1 MPWCKMDEL
10 RERLQDFYEAQLG
23 FINTNN
29 KKIRRGITTGTVATA
44 VSKAGA
50 MFICDRKKRDYV
62 NIKTTGGKSLDVIIE
77 KYEEKDDSIVV
88 YARKYAG
95 DDIDATN
102 LALIYARI
110 QKRDDSKI
118 NIKGG
123 EGVGIV
129 TREGLDIDVGQS
141 AINPKPRESIIRE
154 IQSFTNLGFD
164 ITICVKDGEV
174 IAKKTFNQRLGII
187 NGISIIGTTGIVEP
201 MSIEALK
208 SSIEKEIKVKSTEAD
223 KIVLSFGNMGEKA
236 LNKLGISSDK
246 ICICSNYVGE
256 ALEYISNC
264 DNVTDVL
271 IAGNFAKAVKL
282 AGGIFNTH
290 SHVADA
296 KNEIIAANLAL
307 LNAPYELIKSVMEA
321 NTSRQI
327 TQYISSNNFERVYDV
342 LARRAE
348 EKCDIFI
355 KHGFKNHILMFDY
368 DDGMLNSVDISIF
381 I

>member
-1 MPWCKMDEL
+1 MDEL
-10 RERLQDFYEAQLG
+10 RESLQDFYEVQLG
-23 FINTNN
+23 FINVNN

-50 MFICDRKKRDYV
+50 MFICDGKKRDYI

-77 KYEEKDDSIVV
+77 KYEENDDSILV

-102 LALIYARI
+102 LALIYARVK
-110 QKRDDSKI
+110 KRYDSEI
-118 NIKGG
+118 NITGG

-129 TREGLDIDVGQS
+129 TRAGLDIDVGQS
-141 AINPKPRESIIRE
+141 AINPKPREAIIRE
-154 IQSFTNLGFD
+154 IQSFTSVGFD

-174 IAKKTFNQRLGII
+174 IAKKTFNERLGIV

-208 SSIEKEIKVKSTEAD
+208 SSIEKEIKVKSKEGD

-246 ICICSNYVGE
+246 ICICSNYVGD
-256 ALEYISNC
+256 ALEYISNH

-296 KNEIIAANLAL
+296 KNEIIAANLAV

-321 NTSRQI
+321 NTTRQI
-327 TQYISSNNFERVYDV
+327 TQYIRADKFERVYDV

-368 DDGMLNSVDISIF
+368 DDEMLNSVDISIF

>member
-1 MPWCKMDEL
+1 MDEL
-10 RERLQDFYEAQLG
+10 KERLQDFYEVQLG
-23 FINTNN
+23 FINVNN

-50 MFICDRKKRDYV
+50 MFICDGKKRDYI

-77 KYEEKDDSIVV
+77 KYEENDDSILV

-102 LALIYARI
+102 LALIYARVK
-110 QKRDDSKI
+110 KRDDSEI
-118 NIKGG
+118 NITGG

-129 TREGLDIDVGQS
+129 TRAGLDIDVGQS
-141 AINPKPRESIIRE
+141 AINPKPREAIIRE
-154 IQSFTNLGFD
+154 IQSFTSVGFD

-174 IAKKTFNQRLGII
+174 IAKKTFNERLGII

-208 SSIEKEIKVKSTEAD
+208 SSIEKEIKVKSKEGD

-246 ICICSNYVGE
+246 ICICSNYVGD

-290 SHVADA
+290 SHIADA
-296 KNEIIAANLAL
+296 KNEIIAANLAV

-321 NTSRQI
+321 NTTRQI
-327 TQYISSNNFERVYDV
+327 TQYISADKFERVYDV

-348 EKCDIFI
+348 EKCDIFV

-368 DDGMLNSVDISIF
+368 DDEMLNSVDISLF
-381 I
+381 V

>member
-1 MPWCKMDEL
+1 MDEL
-10 RERLQDFYEAQLG
+10 RDRLQDFYEAQLG

-50 MFICDRKKRDYV
+50 MFICDGKKRDYV

-102 LALIYARI
+102 LALIYARV

-129 TREGLDIDVGQS
+129 TRDGLDIDVGQS

-154 IQSFTNLGFD
+154 IQSFTSLGFD

-174 IAKKTFNQRLGII
+174 IAKKTFNQRMGII

-208 SSIEKEIKVKSTEAD
+208 SSIEKEIKVKSTESD

-236 LNKLGISSDK
+236 LNKLGISSGK
-246 ICICSNYVGE
+246 ICICSNYVGD

-368 DDGMLNSVDISIF
+368 DDEMLNSVDISIF

>member
-1 MPWCKMDEL
+1 MDEL

-50 MFICDRKKRDYV
+50 LFICDRKKRDYV

-174 IAKKTFNQRLGII
+174 IAKKTFNERLGII

-208 SSIEKEIKVKSTEAD
+208 SSIEKEIKVKSTEGD

-246 ICICSNYVGE
+246 ICICSNYVGD

-368 DDGMLNSVDISIF
+368 DDEMLNSVDISLF
-381 I
+381 V

>member
-1 MPWCKMDEL
+1 MDEL
-10 RERLQDFYEAQLG
+10 KERLQDFYEVQLG

-50 MFICDRKKRDYV
+50 MFICDGKKRDYV

-77 KYEEKDDSIVV
+77 KYEENDDSILV

-102 LALIYARI
+102 LALIYARVK
-110 QKRDDSKI
+110 KRDDSEI
-118 NIKGG
+118 NITGG

-129 TREGLDIDVGQS
+129 TRAGLDINVGQS

-154 IQSFTNLGFD
+154 IQSFTTFGFD

-174 IAKKTFNQRLGII
+174 IAKKTFNERLGIVK
-187 NGISIIGTTGIVEP
+187 GISIIGTTGIVEP

-208 SSIEKEIKVKSTEAD
+208 SSIEKEIKVKSKEGD

-236 LNKLGISSDK
+236 LNKLGISSDR
-246 ICICSNYVGE
+246 ICICSNYVGD

-368 DDGMLNSVDISIF
+368 DDEMLNSVDISIF

>member
-1 MPWCKMDEL
+1 MDEL
-10 RERLQDFYEAQLG
+10 RDRLQDFYEAQLG
-23 FINTNN
+23 FINVNN

-50 MFICDRKKRDYV
+50 MFICDGKKRDYI

-77 KYEEKDDSIVV
+77 KYEENDDSILV

-102 LALIYARI
+102 LALIYARVK
-110 QKRDDSKI
+110 KRNDSEI
-118 NIKGG
+118 NITGG

-129 TREGLDIDVGQS
+129 TRAGLDIDVGQS

-154 IQSFTNLGFD
+154 IQSFTTFGFD

-174 IAKKTFNQRLGII
+174 IAKKTFNERLGIVK
-187 NGISIIGTTGIVEP
+187 GISIIGTTGIVEP

-208 SSIEKEIKVKSTEAD
+208 SSIEKEIKVKSKEGD

-246 ICICSNYVGE
+246 ICICSNYVGD

-271 IAGNFAKAVKL
+271 IAGNFARAVKL

-368 DDGMLNSVDISIF
+368 DDEMLNSVDISIF

>member
-1 MPWCKMDEL
+1 MDEL
-10 RERLQDFYEAQLG
+10 KERLQDFYEVQLG

-50 MFICDRKKRDYV
+50 MFICDGKKRDYV

-77 KYEEKDDSIVV
+77 KYEENDDSILV

-102 LALIYARI
+102 LALIYARVK
-110 QKRDDSKI
+110 KRDDSEI
-118 NIKGG
+118 NITGG

-129 TREGLDIDVGQS
+129 TRAGLDINVGQS

-154 IQSFTNLGFD
+154 IQNFTTFGFD
-164 ITICVKDGEV
+164 STICVKDGEV
-174 IAKKTFNQRLGII
+174 IAKKTFNERLGIVK
-187 NGISIIGTTGIVEP
+187 GISIIGTTGIVEP

-208 SSIEKEIKVKSTEAD
+208 SSIEKEIKVKSKEGD

-246 ICICSNYVGE
+246 ICICSNYVGD

-368 DDGMLNSVDISIF
+368 DDEMLNSVDISIF

>member
-1 MPWCKMDEL
+1 MDEL

-50 MFICDRKKRDYV
+50 MFICDGKKRDYI

-154 IQSFTNLGFD
+154 IQSFTSLGFD

>member
-1 MPWCKMDEL
+1 MD
-10 RERLQDFYEAQLG
+10 RDTNWERTE
-23 FINTNN
+23 
-29 KKIRRGITTGTVATA
+29 
-44 VSKAGA
+44 KAYNA
-50 MFICDRKKRDYV
+50 
-62 NIKTTGGKSLDVIIE
+62 
-77 KYEEKDDSIVV
+77 IV
-88 YARKYAG
+88 K
-95 DDIDATN
+95 
-102 LALIYARI
+102 
-110 QKRDDSKI
+110 
-118 NIKGG
+118 G
-123 EGVGIV
+123 EGTKTDNLLDSVKASYENNVTDEFILPLILNTEENTRIEEEDGVIFANFRPDRARQLTRAIV
-129 TREGLDIDVGQS
+129 DKDFNGFNRKEYLNTKFVCMAQYDIKIEAPV
-141 AINPKPRESIIRE
+141 AYPPEKIVN
-154 IQSFTNLGFD
+154 GF
-164 ITICVKDGEV
+164 GEV
-174 IAKKTFNQRLGII
+174 IAKKTFNERLGIVK
-187 NGISIIGTTGIVEP
+187 GISIIGTTGIVEP

-208 SSIEKEIKVKSTEAD
+208 SSIEKEIKVKSKEGD

-246 ICICSNYVGE
+246 ICICSNYVGD

-368 DDGMLNSVDISIF
+368 DDEMLNSVDISIF

>member
-1 MPWCKMDEL
+1 MDEL

-50 MFICDRKKRDYV
+50 LFICDRKKRDYV

-102 LALIYARI
+102 LALIYARV

-129 TREGLDIDVGQS
+129 TRDGLDIDVGQS

-154 IQSFTNLGFD
+154 IQNFTSLGFD

-174 IAKKTFNQRLGII
+174 IAKKTFNERLGII

-208 SSIEKEIKVKSTEAD
+208 SSIEKEIKVKSSEAD

-368 DDGMLNSVDISIF
+368 DDEMLNSVDISIF

>member
-1 MPWCKMDEL
+1 MDEL

-50 MFICDRKKRDYV
+50 MFICDGKKRDYI

-77 KYEEKDDSIVV
+77 KYEENDDSILV

-102 LALIYARI
+102 LALIYARVK
-110 QKRDDSKI
+110 KRNDSEI
-118 NIKGG
+118 NITGG

-129 TREGLDIDVGQS
+129 TRAGLDIDVGQS
-141 AINPKPRESIIRE
+141 AINPKPREAIIRE
-154 IQSFTNLGFD
+154 IQSFTSVGFD

-174 IAKKTFNQRLGII
+174 IAKKTFNERLGIVK
-187 NGISIIGTTGIVEP
+187 GISIIGTTGIVEP

-208 SSIEKEIKVKSTEAD
+208 SSIEKEIKVKSKEGD

-236 LNKLGISSDK
+236 LNKLGISSDR

-264 DNVTDVL
+264 DNVSDVL

-368 DDGMLNSVDISIF
+368 DDEMLNSVDISIF

>member
-1 MPWCKMDEL
+1 MDEL

-201 MSIEALK
+201 MSIEAPK

>member
-1 MPWCKMDEL
+1 MNEL
-10 RERLQDFYEAQLG
+10 KEKLQDFYELQLG
-23 FINTNN
+23 FITVNN

-62 NIKTTGGKSLDVIIE
+62 NIETTGGKSLDVIIE
-77 KYEEKDDSIVV
+77 KYEENEDSIVV

-102 LALIYARI
+102 LALIYARVK
-110 QKRDDSKI
+110 KRDDDKI
-118 NIKGG
+118 NITGG

-129 TREGLDIDVGQS
+129 TRDGLDIEVGQS
-141 AINPKPRESIIRE
+141 AINSKPKESIIRE
-154 IQSFTNLGFD
+154 IKSFTDIGFD
-164 ITICVKDGEV
+164 ITIGVKDGEI
-174 IAKKTFNQRLGII
+174 IAKKTFNERLGIV

-208 SSIEKEIKVKSTEAD
+208 SSIEKEIKVKSKEGD

-236 LNKLGISSDK
+236 LNKLGVSSDK
-246 ICICSNYVGE
+246 ICICSNYVGD

-264 DNVTDVL
+264 GNIKDVL

-296 KNEIIAANLAL
+296 KNEIIVANLAML
-307 LNAPYELIKSVMEA
+307 RAPYELIKLVMEA
-321 NTSRQI
+321 NTTRQI
-327 TQYISSNNFERVYDV
+327 TQYISDYNFERIYKI
-342 LARRAE
+342 LARKAE
-348 EKCDIFI
+348 EKCDVFT
-355 KHGFKNHILMFDY
+355 KYEFKNHILMFDY
-368 DDGMLNSVDISIF
+368 DNEMLNSVDISLF

>member
-1 MPWCKMDEL
+1 MDEL

-50 MFICDRKKRDYV
+50 MFICDKKKRDYV

-102 LALIYARI
+102 LALIYARV

-129 TREGLDIDVGQS
+129 TRDGLDIDVGQS

-154 IQSFTNLGFD
+154 IQSFTSLGFD

-208 SSIEKEIKVKSTEAD
+208 SSIEKEIKVKSSEAD

-246 ICICSNYVGE
+246 ICICSNYVGD

-368 DDGMLNSVDISIF
+368 DDEMLNSVDISIF

>member
-1 MPWCKMDEL
+1 MDEL

-50 MFICDRKKRDYV
+50 LFICDKKKRDYV

-102 LALIYARI
+102 LALIYARV

-129 TREGLDIDVGQS
+129 TRDGLDIDVGQS

-154 IQSFTNLGFD
+154 IQSFTSLGFD

-236 LNKLGISSDK
+236 LNKLGILSDK
-246 ICICSNYVGE
+246 ICICSNYVGD

-355 KHGFKNHILMFDY
+355 KNGFKNHILMFDY
-368 DDGMLNSVDISIF
+368 DDGILNSVDISIF

>member
-1 MPWCKMDEL
+1 MDEL
-10 RERLQDFYEAQLG
+10 RERLQDFYEVQLG
-23 FINTNN
+23 FINVNN

-50 MFICDRKKRDYV
+50 MFICDGKKRDYI

-77 KYEEKDDSIVV
+77 KYEENDDSILV

-102 LALIYARI
+102 LALIYARVK
-110 QKRDDSKI
+110 KRNDSEI
-118 NIKGG
+118 NITGG

-129 TREGLDIDVGQS
+129 TRAGLDIGVGQS
-141 AINPKPRESIIRE
+141 AINPKPREAIIRE
-154 IQSFTNLGFD
+154 IQSFTSVGFD

-174 IAKKTFNQRLGII
+174 IAKKTFNERLGIVK
-187 NGISIIGTTGIVEP
+187 GISIIGTTGIVEP

-208 SSIEKEIKVKSTEAD
+208 SSIEKEIKVKSKEGD

-246 ICICSNYVGE
+246 ICICSNYVGD

-296 KNEIIAANLAL
+296 KNEIIAANLAV

-321 NTSRQI
+321 NTTRQI
-327 TQYISSNNFERVYDV
+327 TQYISSNKFERVYDV

-348 EKCDIFI
+348 EKCDIFV

-368 DDGMLNSVDISIF
+368 DDEMLNSVDISIF

>member
-1 MPWCKMDEL
+1 MDEL

-50 MFICDRKKRDYV
+50 MFICDGKKRDYI

-110 QKRDDSKI
+110 QKRDDSEI
-118 NIKGG
+118 NITGG

-129 TREGLDIDVGQS
+129 TRAGLDIDVGQS

-154 IQSFTNLGFD
+154 IQSFTTFGFD

-174 IAKKTFNQRLGII
+174 IAKKTFNERLGIVK
-187 NGISIIGTTGIVEP
+187 GISIIGTTGIVEP

-208 SSIEKEIKVKSTEAD
+208 SSIEKEIKVKSKEGD

-246 ICICSNYVGE
+246 ICICSNYVGD

-368 DDGMLNSVDISIF
+368 DDGMLNSVNISIF

>member
-1 MPWCKMDEL
+1 MDEL
-10 RERLQDFYEAQLG
+10 KERLQDFYEVQLG

-50 MFICDRKKRDYV
+50 MFICDGKRDYV

-77 KYEEKDDSIVV
+77 KYEENDDSILV

-102 LALIYARI
+102 LALIYARVK
-110 QKRDDSKI
+110 KRDDSEI
-118 NIKGG
+118 NITGG

-129 TREGLDIDVGQS
+129 TRAGLDINVGQS

-154 IQSFTNLGFD
+154 IQSFTTFGFD

-174 IAKKTFNQRLGII
+174 IAKKTFNERLGIVK
-187 NGISIIGTTGIVEP
+187 GISIIGTTGIVEP

-208 SSIEKEIKVKSTEAD
+208 SSIEKEIKVKSKEGD

-236 LNKLGISSDK
+236 LNKLGISSDR
-246 ICICSNYVGE
+246 ICICSNYVGD

-368 DDGMLNSVDISIF
+368 DDEMLNSVDISIF

>member
-1 MPWCKMDEL
+1 MDEL

-50 MFICDRKKRDYV
+50 LFICDRKKRDYV

-102 LALIYARI
+102 LALIYARV

-129 TREGLDIDVGQS
+129 TRDGLDIDVGQS

-154 IQSFTNLGFD
+154 IQSFTSLGFD

>member
-1 MPWCKMDEL
+1 MDEL
-10 RERLQDFYEAQLG
+10 RDRLQDFYEAQLG
-23 FINTNN
+23 FINVNN

-50 MFICDRKKRDYV
+50 MFICDGKKRDYI

-77 KYEEKDDSIVV
+77 KYEENDDSILV

-102 LALIYARI
+102 LALIYARVK
-110 QKRDDSKI
+110 KRNDSEI
-118 NIKGG
+118 NITGG

-129 TREGLDIDVGQS
+129 TRAGLDIDVGQS

-154 IQSFTNLGFD
+154 IQSFTTFGFD

-174 IAKKTFNQRLGII
+174 IAKKTFNERLGIVK
-187 NGISIIGTTGIVEP
+187 GISIIGTTGIVEP

-208 SSIEKEIKVKSTEAD
+208 SSIEKEIKVKSKEGD

-236 LNKLGISSDK
+236 LNKFGISSDK
-246 ICICSNYVGE
+246 ICICSNYVGD

-368 DDGMLNSVDISIF
+368 DDEMLNSVDISIF

>member
-1 MPWCKMDEL
+1 MDEL
-10 RERLQDFYEAQLG
+10 KERLQDFYEAQLG

-44 VSKAGA
+44 LSKAGA
-50 MFICDRKKRDYV
+50 MFICDGKKRDYV

-77 KYEEKDDSIVV
+77 KYEENDDSILV

-102 LALIYARI
+102 LALIYARVK
-110 QKRDDSKI
+110 KRDDSEI
-118 NIKGG
+118 NITGG

-129 TREGLDIDVGQS
+129 TRAGLDINVGQS

-154 IQSFTNLGFD
+154 IQSFTTFGFD

-174 IAKKTFNQRLGII
+174 IAKKTFNERLGIVK
-187 NGISIIGTTGIVEP
+187 GISIIGTTGIVEP

-208 SSIEKEIKVKSTEAD
+208 SSIEKEINVKSKEGD

-246 ICICSNYVGE
+246 ICICSNYVGD

-368 DDGMLNSVDISIF
+368 DDEMLNSVDISIF

>member
-1 MPWCKMDEL
+1 MDEL

-29 KKIRRGITTGTVATA
+29 KMIRRGITTGTVATA

-50 MFICDRKKRDYV
+50 LFICDRKKRDYV

-95 DDIDATN
+95 DDIDVTN
-102 LALIYARI
+102 LALIYARV

-154 IQSFTNLGFD
+154 IQSFTSLGFD

>member
-1 MPWCKMDEL
+1 MDEL

-141 AINPKPRESIIRE
+141 VINPKPRESIIRE

>member
-1 MPWCKMDEL
+1 MDEL
-10 RERLQDFYEAQLG
+10 RDRLQDFYEAQLG

-50 MFICDRKKRDYV
+50 MFICDGKKRDYV

-102 LALIYARI
+102 LALIYARV

-129 TREGLDIDVGQS
+129 TRDGLDIDVGQS

-154 IQSFTNLGFD
+154 IQSFTSLGFD

-174 IAKKTFNQRLGII
+174 IAKKTFNQRMGII

-208 SSIEKEIKVKSTEAD
+208 SSIEKEIKVKSTESD

-246 ICICSNYVGE
+246 ICICSNYVGD

-368 DDGMLNSVDISIF
+368 DDEMLNSVDISIF

>member
-1 MPWCKMDEL
+1 MDEL
-10 RERLQDFYEAQLG
+10 KERLQDFYEAQLG

-50 MFICDRKKRDYV
+50 MFICDGKKRDYV

-77 KYEEKDDSIVV
+77 KYEENDDSILV

-102 LALIYARI
+102 LALIYARVK
-110 QKRDDSKI
+110 KRDDSEI
-118 NIKGG
+118 NITGG

-129 TREGLDIDVGQS
+129 TRAGLDINVGQS

-154 IQSFTNLGFD
+154 IQSFTTFGFD

-174 IAKKTFNQRLGII
+174 IAKKTFNERLGIVK
-187 NGISIIGTTGIVEP
+187 GISIIGTTGIVEP

-208 SSIEKEIKVKSTEAD
+208 SSIEKEINVKSKEGD

-246 ICICSNYVGE
+246 ICICSNYVGD

-368 DDGMLNSVDISIF
+368 DDEMLNSVDISIF

>member
-1 MPWCKMDEL
+1 MDEL
-10 RERLQDFYEAQLG
+10 KERLQDFYEVQLG

-50 MFICDRKKRDYV
+50 MFICDGKKRDYV

-77 KYEEKDDSIVV
+77 KYEENDDSILV

-102 LALIYARI
+102 LALIYARVK
-110 QKRDDSKI
+110 KRDDSEI
-118 NIKGG
+118 NITGG

-129 TREGLDIDVGQS
+129 TRAGLDINVGQS

-154 IQSFTNLGFD
+154 IQNFTTFGFD

-174 IAKKTFNQRLGII
+174 IAKKTFNERLGIGK
-187 NGISIIGTTGIVEP
+187 GISIIGTTGIVEP

-208 SSIEKEIKVKSTEAD
+208 SSIEKEIKVKSKEGD

-246 ICICSNYVGE
+246 ICICSNYVGD

-368 DDGMLNSVDISIF
+368 DDEMLNSVDISIF

>member
-1 MPWCKMDEL
+1 MDEL

-50 MFICDRKKRDYV
+50 LFICDRKKRDYV

-154 IQSFTNLGFD
+154 IQSFTSLGFD

-246 ICICSNYVGE
+246 ICICSNYVGD

>member
-1 MPWCKMDEL
+1 MDEL

-102 LALIYARI
+102 LALIYARV

-174 IAKKTFNQRLGII
+174 IAKKTFNERLGII

-208 SSIEKEIKVKSTEAD
+208 SSIEKEIKVKSTEGD

-246 ICICSNYVGE
+246 ICICSNYVGD

-368 DDGMLNSVDISIF
+368 DDEMLNSVDISIF

>member
-1 MPWCKMDEL
+1 MDEL
-10 RERLQDFYEAQLG
+10 KERLQDFYEVQLG
-23 FINTNN
+23 FINVNN

-50 MFICDRKKRDYV
+50 MFICDGKKRDYI

-77 KYEEKDDSIVV
+77 KYEENDDSILV

-102 LALIYARI
+102 LALIYARVK
-110 QKRDDSKI
+110 KRDDSEI
-118 NIKGG
+118 NITGG

-129 TREGLDIDVGQS
+129 TRAGLDIDVGQS

-154 IQSFTNLGFD
+154 IQSFTTFGFD

-174 IAKKTFNQRLGII
+174 IAKKTFNERLGIVK
-187 NGISIIGTTGIVEP
+187 GISIIGTTGIVEP

-208 SSIEKEIKVKSTEAD
+208 SSIEKEIKVKSKEGD

-246 ICICSNYVGE
+246 ICICSNYVGD

>member
-1 MPWCKMDEL
+1 MDEL

-50 MFICDRKKRDYV
+50 LFICDKKKRDYV

-102 LALIYARI
+102 LALIYARV

-129 TREGLDIDVGQS
+129 TRDGLDIDVGQS

-154 IQSFTNLGFD
+154 IQSFTSLGFD

-174 IAKKTFNQRLGII
+174 IAKKTFNERLGII

-208 SSIEKEIKVKSTEAD
+208 SSIEKEIKVKSTESD

-246 ICICSNYVGE
+246 ICICSNYVGD

>member
-1 MPWCKMDEL
+1 MDEL

-368 DDGMLNSVDISIF
+368 DDGMLNSVDFKNILLF
-381 I
+381 LT

>member
-1 MPWCKMDEL
+1 MDEL

>member
-1 MPWCKMDEL
+1 MDEL

-50 MFICDRKKRDYV
+50 LFICDRKKRDYV

-77 KYEEKDDSIVV
+77 KYEENDDSILV

-102 LALIYARI
+102 LALIYARVK
-110 QKRDDSKI
+110 KRNDSEI
-118 NIKGG
+118 NITGG

-129 TREGLDIDVGQS
+129 TRAGLDIDVGQS

-154 IQSFTNLGFD
+154 IQSFTTFGFD

-174 IAKKTFNQRLGII
+174 IAKKTFNERLGIVK
-187 NGISIIGTTGIVEP
+187 GISIIGTTGIVET

-208 SSIEKEIKVKSTEAD
+208 SSIEKEIKVKSKEGD

-246 ICICSNYVGE
+246 ICICSNYVGD

-296 KNEIIAANLAL
+296 KNEIIAANLAV

-321 NTSRQI
+321 NTTRQI
-327 TQYISSNNFERVYDV
+327 TQYIIADKFERVYDV

-348 EKCDIFI
+348 EKCDIFV

-368 DDGMLNSVDISIF
+368 DDEMLNSVDISLF
-381 I
+381 V

>member
-1 MPWCKMDEL
+1 MDEL

-50 MFICDRKKRDYV
+50 LFICDKKKRDYV

-102 LALIYARI
+102 LALIYARV

-129 TREGLDIDVGQS
+129 TRDGLDIDVGQS

-154 IQSFTNLGFD
+154 IQSFTSLGFD

-174 IAKKTFNQRLGII
+174 IAKKTFNERLGII

-208 SSIEKEIKVKSTEAD
+208 SSIEKEIKVKSTESD

-246 ICICSNYVGE
+246 ICICSNYVGD

-264 DNVTDVL
+264 DNITDVL

-368 DDGMLNSVDISIF
+368 DDGILNSVDISIF

>member
-1 MPWCKMDEL
+1 MDEL

-102 LALIYARI
+102 LALIYARV

-129 TREGLDIDVGQS
+129 TRDGLDIDVGQS

-154 IQSFTNLGFD
+154 IQSFTSLGFD

>member
-1 MPWCKMDEL
+1 
-10 RERLQDFYEAQLG
+10 
-23 FINTNN
+23 
-29 KKIRRGITTGTVATA
+29 
-44 VSKAGA
+44 
-50 MFICDRKKRDYV
+50 
-62 NIKTTGGKSLDVIIE
+62 
-77 KYEEKDDSIVV
+77 
-88 YARKYAG
+88 
-95 DDIDATN
+95 
-102 LALIYARI
+102 
-110 QKRDDSKI
+110 
-118 NIKGG
+118 
-123 EGVGIV
+123 
-129 TREGLDIDVGQS
+129 
-141 AINPKPRESIIRE
+141 
-154 IQSFTNLGFD
+154 
-164 ITICVKDGEV
+164 
-174 IAKKTFNQRLGII
+174 
-187 NGISIIGTTGIVEP
+187 
-201 MSIEALK
+201 
-208 SSIEKEIKVKSTEAD
+208 
-223 KIVLSFGNMGEKA
+223 MGEKA

-246 ICICSNYVGE
+246 ICICSNYVGD

-368 DDGMLNSVDISIF
+368 DDEMLNSVDISIF

>member
-1 MPWCKMDEL
+1 MDEL
-10 RERLQDFYEAQLG
+10 KERLQDFYEVQLG

-50 MFICDRKKRDYV
+50 MFICDGKKRDYI

-77 KYEEKDDSIVV
+77 KYEENDDSILV

-102 LALIYARI
+102 LALVYARVK
-110 QKRDDSKI
+110 KRYDSEI
-118 NIKGG
+118 NITGG

-129 TREGLDIDVGQS
+129 TRAGLDIDVGQS
-141 AINPKPRESIIRE
+141 AINPKPREAIIRE
-154 IQSFTNLGFD
+154 IQSFTSVGFD

-174 IAKKTFNQRLGII
+174 IAKKTFNERLGIV

-208 SSIEKEIKVKSTEAD
+208 SSIEKEIKVKSKEGD

-246 ICICSNYVGE
+246 ICICSNYVGD

-264 DNVTDVL
+264 DNATDVL

-368 DDGMLNSVDISIF
+368 DDEMLNSVDISIF

>member
-1 MPWCKMDEL
+1 MDEL

-29 KKIRRGITTGTVATA
+29 KMIRRGITTGTVATA

-50 MFICDRKKRDYV
+50 LFICDRKKRDYV

-102 LALIYARI
+102 LALIYARV

-129 TREGLDIDVGQS
+129 TRDGLDIDVGQS

-154 IQSFTNLGFD
+154 IQSFTSLGFD

-208 SSIEKEIKVKSTEAD
+208 SSIEKEIKVKSTEGD

-246 ICICSNYVGE
+246 ICICSNYVGD

-368 DDGMLNSVDISIF
+368 DDEMLNSVDISIF

>member
-1 MPWCKMDEL
+1 MDEL

-29 KKIRRGITTGTVATA
+29 KMIRRGITTGTVATA

-50 MFICDRKKRDYV
+50 LFICDRKKRDYV

-102 LALIYARI
+102 LALIYARV

-154 IQSFTNLGFD
+154 IQSFTSLGFD

-174 IAKKTFNQRLGII
+174 IAKKTFNERLGII

-208 SSIEKEIKVKSTEAD
+208 SSIEKEIKVKSTEGD

-246 ICICSNYVGE
+246 ICICSNYVGD

-368 DDGMLNSVDISIF
+368 DDEMLNSVDISMF